1 MGNGCIPELPGVD
14 WGAEGTT
21 LSVLVAVLL
30 AVQAAP
36 ERSAPFT
43 GVKWDGDAPSVRVGG
58 EWQALVSLDGI
69 PAAKLVAAAKTEY
82 GDRWQ
87 KRFSEDLVEL
97 LRKLGRAPQATVEL
111 ELAKDGKTVKRSE
124 AMTEANRNAARAYNR
139 EGDAAAPAAAEAPRP
154 ARAPRPLFDFES
166 AKIVFKYAGAFEGA
180 ETFWSADHGQTR
192 VLQRDKKVGA
202 WDRRTTF
209 LVDGSA
215 TTFDPDTKT
224 AFTSKVRPADLDL
237 SVSHATD
244 EGLKL
249 AGLLRKGEETIAGKP
264 CVLYENVKG
273 DSSWRSWRWK
283 GIELKIEMKNV
294 GGISYV
300 KEAVSVDEGAALPAE
315 LLRVPEG
322 YVRR

>member
-1 MGNGCIPELPGVD
+1 M
-14 WGAEGTT
+14 T
-21 LSVLVAVLL
+21 VLVAVLL

-43 GVKWDGDAPSVRVGG
+43 GVKWDGEAPSVRVGG
-58 EWQALVSLDGI
+58 EWHALVSLDGI
-69 PAAKLVAAAKTEY
+69 PAAKLVSACRTEY

-97 LRKLGRAPQATVEL
+97 LKKLGRAPQATVEL
-111 ELAKDGKTVKRSE
+111 ELMKDGKTVKRGE

-139 EGDAAAPAAAEAPRP
+139 DGEAAPAVEAPAAERP
-154 ARAPRPLFDFES
+154 VRAARPLFDFES
-166 AKIVFKYAGAFEGA
+166 AKIVFKYAGAFEGT
-180 ETFWSADHGQTR
+180 ETFWSAAHGQTR

-215 TTFDPDTKT
+215 TTFDPETKT
-224 AFTSKVRPADLDL
+224 AFTSKIRPADLDL

-273 DSSWRSWRWK
+273 DSAWRSWRWK

-322 YVRR
+322 YLRR